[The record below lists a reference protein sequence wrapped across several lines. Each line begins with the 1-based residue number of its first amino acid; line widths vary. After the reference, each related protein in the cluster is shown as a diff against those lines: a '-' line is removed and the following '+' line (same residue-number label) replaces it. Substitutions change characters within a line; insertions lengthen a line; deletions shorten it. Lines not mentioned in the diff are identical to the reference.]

1 MLKLNNELIKE
12 YEKLVYKIII
22 NYANDYNKDD
32 LFQEGMMGIIDA
44 SRTYDEKSNT
54 KFSTFAYMH
63 ILGRVLKCVRED
75 RNMKISRD
83 LIKDYKKVLITKDYI
98 YKTYGRPASEEEICK
113 VLNMDNE
120 RLDEVLRYNESEISI
135 NKVIGD
141 SENIE
146 LADIIYNKEEI
157 DKIDKL
163 CLKDALSGLDPKE
176 RDLIYKRYYEN
187 MTQTDIAKENNI
199 SQVKVYRYERK
210 ILDKLKNKIAG

>member
-1 MLKLNNELIKE
+1 
-12 YEKLVYKIII
+12 
-22 NYANDYNKDD
+22 
-32 LFQEGMMGIIDA
+32 
-44 SRTYDEKSNT
+44 
-54 KFSTFAYMH
+54 
-63 ILGRVLKCVRED
+63 
-75 RNMKISRD
+75 
-83 LIKDYKKVLITKDYI
+83 
-98 YKTYGRPASEEEICK
+98 
-113 VLNMDNE
+113 MDNE